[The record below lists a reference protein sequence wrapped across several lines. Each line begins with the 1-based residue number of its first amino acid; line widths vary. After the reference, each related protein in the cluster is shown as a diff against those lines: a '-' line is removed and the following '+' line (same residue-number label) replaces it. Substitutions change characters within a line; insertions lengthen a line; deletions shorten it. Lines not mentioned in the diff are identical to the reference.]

1 MNHALMVWVAS
12 GLGIETARALKATGA
27 KLVLTARNLAKGKAA
42 LGSILEPGSV
52 ELLHLDL
59 ESLESVR
66 ICVKELQQ
74 KTKSLNILINN
85 AGVRKTP
92 EGKTK
97 DGFETQ
103 FGTNHVAHF
112 LLFQVREMPAVP

>member
-1 MNHALMVWVAS
+1 M
-12 GLGIETARALKATGA
+12 
-27 KLVLTARNLAKGKAA
+27 AKGKAG
-42 LGSILEPGSV
+42 LGNILEPGAV

-59 ESLESVR
+59 ESLDSVR
-66 ICVKELQQ
+66 ACVNELQQ
-74 KTKSLNILINN
+74 KTQSLNILINN

-112 LLFQVREMPAVP
+112 LLFQVRLFGPN